1 MDYTNGVSTMAE
13 SSFHE
18 SLPYDFGGKPSRA
31 PSSQV
36 GRAFKTSMLRKAQ
49 QAKSLKMAPGL
60 GLHKFYPLV
69 I

>member
-1 MDYTNGVSTMAE
+1 MNHCLMI
-13 SSFHE
+13 
-18 SLPYDFGGKPSRA
+18 LGGKPSRA

>member
-1 MDYTNGVSTMAE
+1 MAFQPWQNHH
-13 SSFHE
+13 SMNHC
-18 SLPYDFGGKPSRA
+18 LMILGGKPSRA